1 MSKDLHLC
9 SCLPWGGDGL
19 GSLGRLRE
27 LNICRMVL
35 GATHIIHVP
44 WGKLRWVMLAAL
56 PLLLRS
62 S

>member
-1 MSKDLHLC
+1 M
-9 SCLPWGGDGL
+9 

-56 PLLLRS
+56 LLLLRS